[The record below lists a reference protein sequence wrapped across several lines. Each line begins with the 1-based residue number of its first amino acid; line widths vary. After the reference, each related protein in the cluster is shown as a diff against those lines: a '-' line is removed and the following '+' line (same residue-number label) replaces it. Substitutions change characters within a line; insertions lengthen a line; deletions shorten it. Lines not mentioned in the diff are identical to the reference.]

1 MPCRR
6 GWGGGETRQAHGP
19 GLGKRQGW
27 GPLPSADPK
36 PRPRLP
42 PLSSWGAAGLS
53 GAEASQAAP
62 GACPLVFAGWPQ
74 AQLSPVPRAGR
85 PWVGGLE
92 GRAGLVWGPQAQGAW
107 PGPTCAPPPAAGQGP
122 SGRDDASSGGPPL
135 AVSAGQQAGPRGRP
149 APQSEPGTVCWGAGP
164 GAGTAT
170 VILVQEQEASGRGL
184 VLGAGA
190 GFAGMRGLVCGDRR
204 RCVLLP
210 PQVTP
215 RACVSP
221 LQSEGE
227 TGLPWGATGS

>member
-74 AQLSPVPRAGR
+74 AQLSPVPRAGQR
-85 PWVGGLE
+85 PWGRETLG
-92 GRAGLVWGPQAQGAW
+92 GRAGGEGW
-107 PGPTCAPPPAAGQGP
+107 PGVG
-122 SGRDDASSGGPPL
+122 AS
-135 AVSAGQQAGPRGRP
+135 GPRRLAWAHVCSSP
-149 APQSEPGTVCWGAGP
+149 SCWPGTFGA
-164 GAGTAT
+164 
-170 VILVQEQEASGRGL
+170 R
-184 VLGAGA
+184 
-190 GFAGMRGLVCGDRR
+190 
-204 RCVLLP
+204 
-210 PQVTP
+210 
-215 RACVSP
+215 
-221 LQSEGE
+221 
-227 TGLPWGATGS
+227 

>member
-149 APQSEPGTVCWGAGP
+149 APQSEPGTVCWGP
-164 GAGTAT
+164 GQWVPGGQARCRHCHCH
-170 VILVQEQEASGRGL
+170 S
-184 VLGAGA
+184 GAGA
-190 GFAGMRGLVCGDRR
+190 GSQRARPGSGR
-204 RCVLLP
+204 RCRVC
-210 PQVTP
+210 
-215 RACVSP
+215 RNAW
-221 LQSEGE
+221 
-227 TGLPWGATGS
+227 TGVW